1 MCTPMILDNLFVSF
15 GGVGTAAALFAILA
29 FLGVPAVGAVACP
42 MSALRRIQP
51 RGR

>member
-1 MCTPMILDNLFVSF
+1 MILDNLFTSF
-15 GGVGTAAALFAILA
+15 GGVGTAAALFSIIALFSA
-29 FLGVPAVGAVACP
+29 PAVGAIACP